1 MPHRRDRLTDGMGK
15 LQAQVRERA
24 SLGDADIARMYELYA
39 AYYDATSFALFA
51 DDLAAKSHVI
61 ELTAGGMLQ
70 GFSTLAL
77 LPFEHDGEANL
88 ALFSG
93 DTIIE
98 QAHWGEQA
106 LVAAFCRF
114 AGRLRREH
122 ALPLYWLLI
131 SKGYRTYRYL
141 SLFARDYYP
150 QHSAVTP
157 DAMQARLAMLAQ
169 RKFGAAFDA
178 ATGVIRFTQSRGHLK
193 PAWAD
198 VRDHLRTHDVVGFF
212 LARNPGYAAGDELVC
227 LTELTEEN
235 LRSFA
240 RRAFVEGLHAADEAV
255 SA

>member
-1 MPHRRDRLTDGMGK
+1 MGK
-15 LQAQVRERA
+15 LHAQVRERA
-24 SLGDADIARMYELYA
+24 ALNDADIARMYDLYA
-39 AYYDATSFALFA
+39 AYYDGTSFALFA

-61 ELTAGGMLQ
+61 ELTAEGALC

-77 LPFEHDGEANL
+77 LPFEHRGEANL

-98 QAHWGEQA
+98 QSHWGEQA

-114 AGRLRREH
+114 AGQLRQRQ
-122 ALPLYWLLI
+122 AQPLYWLLI

-150 QHSAVTP
+150 QHGALTP
-157 DAMQARLAMLAQ
+157 PAMQERLSTLAQ
-169 RKFGAAFDA
+169 RMFGDAFDA
-178 ATGVIRFTQSRGHLK
+178 ATGVVRFPQSRGHLK
-193 PAWAD
+193 PGWAD
-198 VRDHLRTHDVVGFF
+198 VRDHLRTHDVVRFF

-227 LTELTEEN
+227 LTELAADN

-240 RRAFVEGLHAADEAV
+240 RRAFVEGLHTVEERVPA
-255 SA
+255 